1 MDIIIFGYK
10 PKEMKKLLLLS
21 TFILLSVVGL
31 NAQTWTYANKT
42 SDFDGSY
49 KIVSAYGYGGEFPY
63 QSPRFIVRDMDDR
76 IEIFISDLGYTGCDG
91 NELIIVF
98 DSKRKYYVS
107 TGLLIESTDKDALF
121 IAGIRES
128 WNGEV
133 LTIYHLLDEVK
144 KSSKM
149 SIRFSSDCK
158 TNDFFYK
165 LDGSTSALNK
175 MFGRRIQDEVKSFE
189 ENKVKLA
196 IAKKEKERKQAI
208 SDSIERIK
216 IDSIASY
223 REKAF
228 MRQKAVKD
236 SLNGHYE
243 QLIQLFLDNPTING
257 QDVNYTIPEASR
269 EKVIPVMTRNI
280 EVLRVNQR
288 LKGFDLELS
297 SQGYYKL
304 MMIYTDDKGTAT
316 QSRYLY
322 KSFRLTDTGEL
333 IVY

>member
-1 MDIIIFGYK
+1 
-10 PKEMKKLLLLS
+10 MKKLLLLF
-21 TFILLSVVGL
+21 TFLLLSVVGL
-31 NAQTWTYANKT
+31 NAQTWSYTNKT

-49 KIVSAYGYGGEFPY
+49 KIVSAYGYDGGFPY
-63 QSPRFIVRDMDDR
+63 ETPRFIVRNTGGR
-76 IEIFISDLGYTGCDG
+76 IDLYISNLGYTGCDG

-128 WNGEV
+128 WNGQV

-175 MFGRRIQDEVKSFE
+175 MFGSRIQDEVKSFE
-189 ENKVKLA
+189 ENKIKLA

-208 SDSIERIK
+208 SD
-216 IDSIASY
+216 
-223 REKAF
+223 
-228 MRQKAVKD
+228 
-236 SLNGHYE
+236 
-243 QLIQLFLDNPTING
+243 
-257 QDVNYTIPEASR
+257 
-269 EKVIPVMTRNI
+269 
-280 EVLRVNQR
+280 
-288 LKGFDLELS
+288 
-297 SQGYYKL
+297 
-304 MMIYTDDKGTAT
+304 
-316 QSRYLY
+316 
-322 KSFRLTDTGEL
+322 
-333 IVY
+333 